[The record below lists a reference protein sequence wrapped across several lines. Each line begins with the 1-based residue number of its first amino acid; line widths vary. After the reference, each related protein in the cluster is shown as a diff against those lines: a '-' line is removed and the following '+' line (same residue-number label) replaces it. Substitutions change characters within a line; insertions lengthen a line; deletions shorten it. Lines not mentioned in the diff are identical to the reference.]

1 MPKNKYFTRIFLSSA
16 VVKQMSSTSWAATEL
31 HSRDST
37 RPGTG
42 PGMGPVRG
50 LRKSSGLRVL
60 TGPGLQCMYY
70 IRRFCQAEIERNNVM
85 AILLISSTWTWPRS
99 PKSRP

>member
-1 MPKNKYFTRIFLSSA
+1 M
-16 VVKQMSSTSWAATEL
+16 VKQMSSTSWAATEL

-60 TGPGLQCMYY
+60 TGPGLQYM
-70 IRRFCQAEIERNNVM
+70 
-85 AILLISSTWTWPRS
+85 RS
-99 PKSRP
+99 PEFKFRFGFFCLQMLSFSALSGPNEQKFGELLT